1 MHEIRVPALLTCVGG
16 HLARYS
22 VDILCF
28 AGVFVF
34 IVHFCTLIFIA
45 RPANDDDRK

>member
-1 MHEIRVPALLTCVGG
+1 MREIRVPALLTCVGG

-34 IVHFCTLIFIA
+34 IVHDESPFLHSHIHSSSCQ
-45 RPANDDDRK
+45 